1 MQRPD
6 QMVSAIGIWERLAH
20 QLISIIGDGGF
31 QSLYERSL
39 YLTGITSPWIAEG
52 HFSQTDFPFANLKTC
67 LESRDATEASEANI
81 VLLLTFL
88 DILASLI
95 GNVLTESIL
104 QSIWGDD
111 V

>member
-6 QMVSAIGIWERLAH
+6 QVASAIGIWKKLAH
-20 QLISIIGDGGF
+20 QLIPIIGEGGF

-39 YLTGITSPWIAEG
+39 YLTSITSPWIAEG
-52 HFSQTDFPFANLKTC
+52 HSLQTDFSFANLKTS
-67 LESRDATEASEANI
+67 LKSRNSTEATETNI

-104 QSIWGDD
+104 RSTWGDD
-111 V
+111 G